1 VGLNAADRRIFL
13 AGLLAT
19 WNERDYQYVRRRER
33 GRPLDRAE
41 IKAILAWRR
50 REAML
55 LDQPERGL
63 ALAYLRGWKP

>member
-1 VGLNAADRRIFL
+1 MSPADRRIYL

-19 WNERDYQYVRRRER
+19 WNERDFNYVRRRER
-33 GRPLDRAE
+33 GRPLERPE
-41 IKAILAWRR
+41 IEAVLAWRR
-50 REAML
+50 REAMA